1 MLESASTTHSINTK
15 ARRKIFTHTHSR
27 SSSSSSSYYWHS
39 SIWVIVVGSSTGRPD
54 PSISIYCQSYRTY
67 PLPWRQS
74 AKTNPIA
81 FTYTILLI
89 QRLEM
94 RESQCLYG
102 RNASLPTVQQKGTR
116 QKKRIKKNKTWAVV
130 YHSDERPWKIYAP
143 IYLNIISN
151 WLRWMLT
158 CIVDRHRRRVQM
170 RPDDEGDN
178 NRAPRELKTTSHQNK
193 KGEMFPPAYP
203 SL

>member
-1 MLESASTTHSINTK
+1 MRLPLTQSIQKLVGKSSPIHTAEAAAAAATTGTLLFGLSSLAAAPVDRILPFLFIVSRTEHIHCLGDK
-15 ARRKIFTHTHSR
+15 VRKQI
-27 SSSSSSSYYWHS
+27 
-39 SIWVIVVGSSTGRPD
+39 
-54 PSISIYCQSYRTY
+54 
-67 PLPWRQS
+67 PL
-74 AKTNPIA
+74 
-81 FTYTILLI
+81 LLHI
-89 QRLEM
+89 QYFWLQRLEM

-116 QKKRIKKNKTWAVV
+116 QKKRKKKNKTLAVV

-178 NRAPRELKTTSHQNK
+178 NPAPRELKTTSHQNK
-193 KGEMFPPAYP
+193 KGEMFIPPAYP